1 MNETTVVGAY
11 ETVNG
16 TLPLTYIRPGQFAAV
31 DRSAPIAKEG
41 ILHDYRTQSS
51 VAISVMFIRDGSR
64 QGTAGDVMFDRAS
77 PNRAARIRLEIAQRA
92 AS

>member
-1 MNETTVVGAY
+1 MNETIVGAY
-11 ETVNG
+11 KTVNG
-16 TLPLTYIRPGQFAAV
+16 TLPLTYIRPGHFAAA

-64 QGTAGDVMFDRAS
+64 QGAAGDVMFDRAS
-77 PNRAARIRLEIAQRA
+77 PNRAERIRLEIEQRK

>member
-1 MNETTVVGAY
+1 MSDVKVVGAY
-11 ETVNG
+11 ETING
-16 TLPLTYIRPGQFAAV
+16 TIPLAYIRPGQFAPV

-51 VAISVMFIRDGSR
+51 VAISVMFVRDGAR
-64 QGTAGDVMFDRAS
+64 QGTAGDVMYDRAA
-77 PNRAARIRLEIAQRA
+77 PNRAERIRLEIAQRA